1 MIVEFT
7 HVMDL
12 CMAVVTGRNAVVR
25 LCCQN
30 LVRFE
35 LAVSPAFLSI
45 SCLEKPAT
53 AAAAIVV
60 RPVWMHLNKI
70 FFTHHR
76 FHRVPQ
82 IFGHRISIGLAYQL
96 AGVLNRKLDFQVL
109 VPIGINLQLS
119 FPDPLGIKLD
129 DTLYFKVVLN
139 FEFFQSEPDCEKL
152 VPSLGIEPDLGL

>member
-53 AAAAIVV
+53 AAAAIIV

-82 IFGHRISIGLAYQL
+82 IFGHRISKGLAYQL

-119 FPDPLGIKLD
+119 FPDPLGIILN